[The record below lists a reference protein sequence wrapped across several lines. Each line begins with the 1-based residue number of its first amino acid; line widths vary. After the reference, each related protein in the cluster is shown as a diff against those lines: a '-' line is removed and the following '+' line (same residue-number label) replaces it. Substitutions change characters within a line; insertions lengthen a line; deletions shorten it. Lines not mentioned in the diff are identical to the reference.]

1 MYLVVSFVLNKDS
14 GSCAKAFNSLGGWRE
29 LDFISGISPPLGQ
42 NWKNPRQI
50 KEMAVA
56 KKDQRSHEIYRIEVT
71 TNDGRI
77 VAKGWG

>member
-1 MYLVVSFVLNKDS
+1 MKRVDFV
-14 GSCAKAFNSLGGWRE
+14 
-29 LDFISGISPPLGQ
+29 SGISPPLGQ
-42 NWKNPRQI
+42 NWNNPRQI

-77 VAKGWG
+77 VARGWG